1 MPPDLLLT
9 AMNRA
14 LTLVLAGQPTIVSM
28 RDQRL
33 DDLDPRDLGID
44 QVVVDVEELR
54 LDEGPQLAE
63 RRTPNAERQ
72 SCAELTPAIMVPRRR
87 NRHTL
92 WMLPTKGFA
101 VSDHAEVSSAGHI
114 PGPDEPS
121 VPELE
126 VDETIP
132 PRPEEE
138 APDVARAK
146 PDVEDHSAHPA

>member
-1 MPPDLLLT
+1 
-9 AMNRA
+9 
-14 LTLVLAGQPTIVSM
+14 M

-63 RRTPNAERQ
+63 RRTAHAERQ
-72 SCAELTPAIMVPRRR
+72 SSAEFTPAIMVPRRR

-92 WMLPTKGFA
+92 GMLPTKGFA

-114 PGPDEPS
+114 PSPDEPS

-138 APDVARAK
+138 AADVARAE
-146 PDVEDHSAHPA
+146 PDVEDHSARRG